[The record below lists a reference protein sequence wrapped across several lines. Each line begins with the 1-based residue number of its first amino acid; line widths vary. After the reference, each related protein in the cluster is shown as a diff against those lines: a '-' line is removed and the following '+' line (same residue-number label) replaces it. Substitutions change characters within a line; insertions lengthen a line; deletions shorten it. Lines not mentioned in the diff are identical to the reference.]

1 MSNNW
6 VTFVFEKS
14 YLKSDITQTIAIGT
28 VAKSLSKNKTILL
41 NCLILNRYIRI
52 LDLRKHFA
60 RKEQR

>member
-14 YLKSDITQTIAIGT
+14 YLKSDITQTTAIGT

-41 NCLILNRYIRI
+41 NCLILNRYN
-52 LDLRKHFA
+52 
-60 RKEQR
+60 